1 MYRYIQ
7 REGQETLIELAK
19 TFPVVAITGP
29 RQSGKT
35 TLAQHTF
42 PSKRYLTLEDPDI
55 RTGAQSD
62 PREFL
67 GNLQEGAILDEVQRA
82 PELFSYLQGVVDE
95 DRRPGKF
102 VLTGSHQFLL
112 DERISQT
119 LAGRAGYLKLLPFN
133 LREAE
138 GRDRPARSLD
148 ETLWQGQYPSIVANK
163 ANPRLWYGAYVETYL
178 ERDVRQLINIRDLS
192 AFQIFLR
199 LCAGR
204 TGNLLDIGG
213 LSNEA
218 SINYRTARN
227 WLSVLEASFVIHLL
241 RPYHTNY
248 RKRLVKTPKLYFLDT
263 GLAAWLLGI
272 KDPQQLESHPLRGCL
287 FETLVVSEV
296 LKHLYNRA
304 EPGGIFF
311 WRDSYKNEVDI
322 LLDRVSDRTA
332 IEVKSGRTLNEAFLK
347 GLNFWRSL
355 DPRRNQKTVLVFG
368 GDDSISARSGHKI
381 VNWRSLHR
389 ALA

>member
-1 MYRYIQ
+1 M
-7 REGQETLIELAK
+7 
-19 TFPVVAITGP
+19 
-29 RQSGKT
+29 
-35 TLAQHTF
+35 
-42 PSKRYLTLEDPDI
+42 
-55 RTGAQSD
+55 
-62 PREFL
+62 
-67 GNLQEGAILDEVQRA
+67 
-82 PELFSYLQGVVDE
+82 
-95 DRRPGKF
+95 
-102 VLTGSHQFLL
+102 
-112 DERISQT
+112 
-119 LAGRAGYLKLLPFN
+119 
-133 LREAE
+133 
-138 GRDRPARSLD
+138 
-148 ETLWQGQYPSIVANK
+148 
-163 ANPRLWYGAYVETYL
+163 ETYL

-204 TGNLLDIGG
+204 TGNPLDIGG

-227 WLSVLEASFVIHLL
+227 WLSVLEASFVIYLL

-248 RKRLVKTPKLYFLDT
+248 SKRLVKTPKLYFLDT

-272 KDPQQLESHPLRGCL
+272 RDPQQIESHPLRGCL

-304 EPGGIFF
+304 EPASIFF

-347 GLNFWRSL
+347 GLNFWRNL
-355 DPRRNQKTVLVFG
+355 DPRRNPKTVLVFG
-368 GDDSISARSGHKI
+368 GDDSISSRSGHKI
-381 VNWRSLHR
+381 VNWRNLHR